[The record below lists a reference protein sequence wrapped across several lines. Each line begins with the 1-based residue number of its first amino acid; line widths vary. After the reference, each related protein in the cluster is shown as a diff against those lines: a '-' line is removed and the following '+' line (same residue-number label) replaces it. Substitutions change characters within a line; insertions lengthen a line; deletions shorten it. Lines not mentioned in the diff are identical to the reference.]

1 MNTIQHALEINNDK
15 AILLSIKKE
24 WLDKIM
30 AGDKVMEVRKTM
42 PWEISYPFVVFC
54 YETKANDGAGRITAA
69 FICNDIDKL
78 DCLREFT
85 DCIAGSKL
93 PAMTAQFVKKS
104 CLTFEQLLKY
114 GNNVGALYG
123 WKVAEPQAINMQLPD
138 FGVKRAPQSWQ
149 YVTVSAWPTK

>member
-69 FICNDIDKL
+69 FICNDIDSSTV
-78 DCLREFT
+78 CVSSR
-85 DCIAGSKL
+85 IA
-93 PAMTAQFVKKS
+93 
-104 CLTFEQLLKY
+104 LLVL
-114 GNNVGALYG
+114 NC
-123 WKVAEPQAINMQLPD
+123 P
-138 FGVKRAPQSWQ
+138 R
-149 YVTVSAWPTK
+149 